1 MKKHTMWAIALLAA
15 FALAGCGKATSP
27 LQSTADNGGAT
38 GGSDQA
44 QIAAV
49 LSNNP
54 EYVDDDVWASDQFQ
68 VYDEAT
74 GFAAI
79 RPLRWHRVITN
90 VDREVSTEFG
100 APDSNGRPTLAFVT
114 VTKHLTGTLQI
125 LAGAEDPSDTTKQ
138 MISKPI
144 DDGSVRKLVLAR
156 VAMRDTARWHLVGTS
171 GVEVATNGGSTNI
184 VSLRIQSPG
193 VDTTIS
199 DPLELHRLRRILIFQ
214 PGAPVRFTATTSRN
228 DDVVLFYGHDMRR
241 RFVNNGDGTYS
252 FEFPS
257 GRFPGLR
264 HVGVDALSNGTL
276 FDDSAAYDSNAWMLA
291 FAVDGAMGPIDRR

>member
-1 MKKHTMWAIALLAA
+1 MKKHTMWTLALLAA

-27 LQSTADNGGAT
+27 VQSTGDSGGT
-38 GGSDQA
+38 GLSDQA
-44 QIAAV
+44 QVAAV
-49 LSNNP
+49 LANNP
-54 EYVDDDVWASDQFQ
+54 EYVDDNVWASDQFQ
-68 VYDEAT
+68 AYDQTA

-79 RPLRWHRVITN
+79 APLRWHRVITN
-90 VDREVSTEFG
+90 VEREVNTEFG

-114 VTKHLTGTLQI
+114 VRKHLTGSLQI
-125 LAGAEDPSDTTKQ
+125 LAGSADPSDTTKQ

-156 VAMRDTARWHLVGTS
+156 VAMRDTARWRLVGTS

-193 VDTTIS
+193 IDTTIT
-199 DPLELHRLRRILIFQ
+199 DPLELHRLRRILVFQ
-214 PGAPVRFTATTSRN
+214 PGAPVRLTATTSRDN
-228 DDVVLFYGHDMRR
+228 DVVLFYGHDMRR
-241 RFVNNGDGTYS
+241 RFVNNGDGTYT

-264 HVGVDALSNGTL
+264 HVGVDAFSNGTL
-276 FDDSAAYDSNAWMLA
+276 FDDTAPYDSNAWLLA
-291 FAVDGAMGPIDRR
+291 FAVDAAMGPIDRR